1 MDKKTFLK
9 FCLCFL
15 TLFLL
20 TLSPTLADEIET
32 KQYFDVEY
40 EVGRQSVW
48 TGSIPLNIYITP
60 SSDYKRVE
68 MTFNNNTM
76 IDVQYSGPEFFP
88 VTKGETYHVQA
99 KILPKEA
106 GTHQITIN
114 AIAWEYN
121 TNYTSSEPMK
131 IQIDENQQIVPQTQ
145 AYKILNVLK
154 YILII
159 VIVIA
164 LVAAGYFA
172 INKNMTKIKKW
183 FEPDY

>member
-1 MDKKTFLK
+1 
-9 FCLCFL
+9 
-15 TLFLL
+15 
-20 TLSPTLADEIET
+20 
-32 KQYFDVEY
+32 
-40 EVGRQSVW
+40 
-48 TGSIPLNIYITP
+48 
-60 SSDYKRVE
+60 
-68 MTFNNNTM
+68 M

-88 VTKGETYHVQA
+88 VVKGETYHVQA

-131 IQIDENQQIVPQTQ
+131 IQIDENQEIVPQTQ
-145 AYKILNVLK
+145 TYKILNVLK

-159 VIVIA
+159 LIVISIII
-164 LVAAGYFA
+164 AGYFA
-172 INKNMTKIKKW
+172 LKKNMPRIKKW